1 MKNKN
6 SRCVWFTVLALFAAT
21 FSGCD
26 SKGDKEPDAGK
37 VQQIGSEL
45 KSLGRRSTGVLGFN
59 LKCKSNGIKLY
70 WVLEVRQTV
79 LGVMGIDGYSGDDAA
94 EVAKRI
100 LKEFQSSTK
109 TEGKAGST
117 PQNKIKIEFMD
128 SNGFTVVAATTDE
141 ISSIDADG
149 ENAVPLVQGW
159 YYRGII
165 DLDPSEISRIS
176 SYQLRGEFSEGM
188 NGLLREAGV
197 LVEKK
202 RKERKER
209 NN

>member
-1 MKNKN
+1 M
-6 SRCVWFTVLALFAAT
+6 
-21 FSGCD
+21 
-26 SKGDKEPDAGK
+26 
-37 VQQIGSEL
+37 
-45 KSLGRRSTGVLGFN
+45 LGFN